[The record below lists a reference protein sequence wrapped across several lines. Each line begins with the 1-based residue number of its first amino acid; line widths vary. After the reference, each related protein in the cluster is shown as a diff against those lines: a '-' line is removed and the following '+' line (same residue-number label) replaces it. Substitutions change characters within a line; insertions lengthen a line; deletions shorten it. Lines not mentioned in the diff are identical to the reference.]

1 MKHLPASVFKAQCLR
16 VMDDV
21 HASGEPVLVT
31 KRGMPSVMLVP
42 IESQKTELFGFMAG
56 EFKIVADIELPI
68 SRSLS
73 ARPSQPSCKQRY
85 L

>member
-68 SRSLS
+68 LRSLS